1 MKYEFIK
8 IWKYREN
15 SCFYKVKR
23 VPYKNSR
30 NFQNTREEGEPMK
43 QTIKRLLLYLSVIL
57 LFYPIK
63 AYGAAGVDF
72 YDRLTPEEKQYIE
85 DTATI
90 PVAVS
95 PNKGPIQ
102 YMDANGEQKGISLD
116 VMKQLSA
123 LTGLKFEF
131 QSISGAETMK
141 EAVDQRQV
149 MILSGIPV
157 EKEVKELYQV
167 TFSDYYLKCAY
178 GIVVN
183 RNDSLDHQEDMV
195 LALTKGL
202 DAPKE
207 LGRVKEIKR
216 YDTIQECIEAV
227 RNKEADVT
235 YGNSYVL
242 EFYAQGYQYQNLCII
257 PVTDHVQQL
266 CFGVSAYADERLIS
280 ILNKSIDYIGS
291 DGILQITVKN
301 VAASIQPITLASV
314 ISLNPQSAILITL
327 GTIALISLAACSL
340 LINYSHKNKML
351 RLEHQKHLLLS
362 EIANEYFYE
371 YSYKTDTL
379 YLSEEMAKL
388 FGCKCV
394 YHKWREHS
402 ADTMKLLSQGIDESF
417 DKNQILVPESVE
429 GRHTLEL
436 LLNLKNGTKRW
447 FCLTR
452 TDIYE
457 NKRRY
462 TVGMLRDIQREK
474 EEREALMQKSLCDSL
489 TGIYNA
495 AATKEFIN
503 SALKKRK
510 GGILFILDL
519 DYFKQVNDQFGHQT
533 GDKVIKETAAILKST
548 FRDSDVIGRIGGDE
562 FIIFAA
568 ETSSDEFIEMKC
580 GQLQAK
586 VNQIHIAE
594 NYVQTISIGVVKA
607 GDAAAYEQLY
617 RQADMALYTA
627 KENGRAGYHIAE

>member
-1 MKYEFIK
+1 ME
-8 IWKYREN
+8 
-15 SCFYKVKR
+15 
-23 VPYKNSR
+23 
-30 NFQNTREEGEPMK
+30 EEGGPMK
-43 QTIKRLLLYLSVIL
+43 QVFRSILLYLSVIL

-63 AYGAAGVDF
+63 AYGADRVDF
-72 YDRLTPEEKQYIE
+72 YDRLTSEEKQYIE
-85 DTATI
+85 DADTI

-102 YMDANGEQKGISLD
+102 YIDANGEQKGISLD
-116 VMKQLSA
+116 FMNELSA
-123 LTGLKFEF
+123 LTGLKFKFKTITGTED
-131 QSISGAETMK
+131 IK
-141 EAVDQRQV
+141 EAVNRRQV
-149 MILSGIPV
+149 LILSGIPV

-167 TFSDYYLKCAY
+167 TFSDHYLRCAY

-183 RNDSLDHQEDMV
+183 RNDSLDHQEAMI

-207 LGRVKEIKR
+207 LAQVKEIKR

-227 RNKEADVT
+227 RNKEADVA

-242 EFYAQGYQYQNLCII
+242 EFYSQGYQYQNLSII
-257 PVTDHVQQL
+257 PITDHEQNL
-266 CFGVSAYADERLIS
+266 CFGISPYADEQLVS
-280 ILNKSIDYIGS
+280 ILNKSIDYIS
-291 DGILQITVKN
+291 FEGILKITVKN

-314 ISLNPQSAILITL
+314 ISLNPRTAILITL
-327 GTIALISLAACSL
+327 GIIALISLAACSL
-340 LINYSHKNKML
+340 LLNYGHKNKML

-394 YHKWREHS
+394 YHKWRERS
-402 ADTMKLLSQGIDESF
+402 AETMDLLSQGIAQSF
-417 DKNQILVPESVE
+417 DKNQLLVPEGIE

-436 LLNLKNGTKRW
+436 LLNLKGGAKRW
-447 FCLTR
+447 FCVTR
-452 TDIYE
+452 TDIFE

-503 SALKKRK
+503 RALKKRK
-510 GGILFILDL
+510 GGIMFILDL
-519 DYFKQVNDQFGHQT
+519 DYFKRVNDQFGHQT
-533 GDKVIKETAAILKST
+533 GDKVIKETAAVLKST

-562 FIIFAA
+562 FLIFAV
-568 ETSSDEFIEMKC
+568 ETSSNEFIEMKC
-580 GQLQAK
+580 RQLQAK
-586 VNQIHIAE
+586 INQIHIAE
-594 NYVQTISIGVVKA
+594 DYVQTISIGVVRA
-607 GDAAAYEQLY
+607 GQASAYEQLY
-617 RQADMALYTA
+617 RQADMALYIA